1 MGKPIWPGRRSG
13 RTSPSMSG
21 SRWCA
26 CAAATPRRSRR
37 CSRKRGDS
45 FSLEHDLFRK
55 PVPTPH
61 QVRGRL
67 FRDHAPARSRHMRGR
82 TFLRE
87 AIAIGVVLCALSPLR
102 TMAQEWPTRPLSLV
116 VPFAAGG
123 AADGTARVLALGL
136 SEVLGQNVIVENF
149 AGAGSTIGANR
160 VAKGSADGYQFLLGS
175 TGTYAHSQSLYKR
188 PPYDTL
194 RDFAP
199 VALISRQA
207 LVLSVRKDL
216 PANDLQTFIAYA
228 KANQAKMQ
236 FGSAGAGS
244 GIHLACA
251 LFNAAIGVHVTH
263 VPYRGGA
270 PAVQDL
276 IGGRIDY
283 MCLTD
288 LSARAQI
295 EGGTIKAIAVLG
307 RSRSPNLPSLASAQ
321 EQGLADFDVG
331 IWYALAAPKAVP
343 AAVVH
348 KLHDATV
355 AAMELPIVQTQTQK
369 MGADLVPPDERSLEY
384 FQKFLEDEIAKW
396 GKTIKASGVA
406 LD

>member
-1 MGKPIWPGRRSG
+1 
-13 RTSPSMSG
+13 
-21 SRWCA
+21 
-26 CAAATPRRSRR
+26 
-37 CSRKRGDS
+37 
-45 FSLEHDLFRK
+45 
-55 PVPTPH
+55 
-61 QVRGRL
+61 
-67 FRDHAPARSRHMRGR
+67 
-82 TFLRE
+82 
-87 AIAIGVVLCALSPLR
+87 
-102 TMAQEWPTRPLSLV
+102 AQDWPTRPITIV

-123 AADGTARVLALGL
+123 AADGTARVLAAGL
-136 SEVLGQNVIVENF
+136 AEVLGQNAVIENF
-149 AGAGSTIGANR
+149 TGAGSTIGANR
-160 VAKGSADGYQFLLGS
+160 VAKGPADGYQFVLGS
-175 TGTYAHSQSLYKR
+175 TGTYAHSQSLYKH
-188 PPYDTL
+188 PPYDTM

-270 PAVQDL
+270 PALQDL
-276 IGGRIDY
+276 IGGTIDY
-283 MCLTD
+283 LCLTD
-288 LSARAQI
+288 LSAPPQI
-295 EGGTIKAIAVLG
+295 EGHTIKAIAVLG
-307 RSRSPNLPSLASAQ
+307 PDRSPILPDLASTR

-343 AAVVH
+343 APIVR
-348 KLHDATV
+348 KLHAATV
-355 AAMELPIVQTQTQK
+355 AAMELPIVQTQTHK
-369 MGADLVPPDERSLEY
+369 MGADLVPPDERSSDYL
-384 FQKFLEDEIAKW
+384 QKFLESEIAKW
-396 GKTIKASGVA
+396 GTTIKENGIT

>member
-1 MGKPIWPGRRSG
+1 
-13 RTSPSMSG
+13 
-21 SRWCA
+21 
-26 CAAATPRRSRR
+26 
-37 CSRKRGDS
+37 
-45 FSLEHDLFRK
+45 
-55 PVPTPH
+55 
-61 QVRGRL
+61 
-67 FRDHAPARSRHMRGR
+67 MRGR
-82 TFLRE
+82 AWLRD
-87 AIAIGVVLCALSPLR
+87 AIAIGVVLCALAPLDAA
-102 TMAQEWPTRPLSLV
+102 AQDWPTRPLTIV

-123 AADGTARVLALGL
+123 AADGTARVLAVGL

-149 AGAGSTIGANR
+149 TGAGSTIGANR
-160 VAKGSADGYQFLLGS
+160 VAKGPADGYQLLLGS
-175 TGTYAHSQSLYKR
+175 TGTYAHSQSLYKH
-188 PPYDTL
+188 PPYDTMK
-194 RDFAP
+194 DFAP

-207 LVLSVRKDL
+207 LVLLVRKDL
-216 PANDLQTFIAYA
+216 PADDLQTVIAYA

-270 PAVQDL
+270 PALQDL

-288 LSARAQI
+288 LTARAQI
-295 EGGTIKAIAVLG
+295 EGGTVKAIAALG
-307 RSRSPNLPSLASAQ
+307 PNRSPNLPGLASTR

-331 IWYALAAPKAVP
+331 IWYALVAPKAVS
-343 AAVVH
+343 ATIVR
-348 KLHDATV
+348 KLHAATL

-369 MGADLVPPDERSLEY
+369 MGADLVPPDERSSEY
-384 FQKFLEDEIAKW
+384 LQKFLESEIAKW
-396 GKTIKASGVA
+396 GKAIKDSGIA

>member
-1 MGKPIWPGRRSG
+1 
-13 RTSPSMSG
+13 
-21 SRWCA
+21 
-26 CAAATPRRSRR
+26 
-37 CSRKRGDS
+37 
-45 FSLEHDLFRK
+45 
-55 PVPTPH
+55 
-61 QVRGRL
+61 
-67 FRDHAPARSRHMRGR
+67 MRGR
-82 TFLRE
+82 ALRRD
-87 AIAIGVVLCALSPLR
+87 AIAIAVMLCALAPLGAA
-102 TMAQEWPTRPLSLV
+102 AQDWPTRPVTVV

-123 AADGTARVLALGL
+123 AADGTARVLAGGL

-149 AGAGSTIGANR
+149 TGAGSTIGANR
-160 VAKGSADGYQFLLGS
+160 VAKGAADGYQFLLGS
-175 TGTYAHSQSLYKR
+175 TGTFAHSQFLYKH
-188 PPYDTL
+188 PPYDTIK
-194 RDFAP
+194 DFAP

-207 LVLSVRKDL
+207 LVLAVRKDL
-216 PANDLQTFIAYA
+216 PADDLQAFIAYA

-236 FGSAGAGS
+236 YGSAGAGS

-270 PAVQDL
+270 PALQDL

-283 MCLTD
+283 LCLTD
-288 LSARAQI
+288 LTARSQI

-307 RSRSPNLPSLASAQ
+307 PNHSPNLPRLASTR

-343 AAVVH
+343 AAIVR
-348 KLHDATV
+348 KLHDATI
-355 AAMELPIVQTQTQK
+355 AAMELPIVQTQTHK
-369 MGADLVPPDERSLEY
+369 MGADLVPPDERSSEY
-384 FQKFLEDEIAKW
+384 FQNFLESELAKW

>member
-1 MGKPIWPGRRSG
+1 
-13 RTSPSMSG
+13 
-21 SRWCA
+21 
-26 CAAATPRRSRR
+26 
-37 CSRKRGDS
+37 
-45 FSLEHDLFRK
+45 
-55 PVPTPH
+55 
-61 QVRGRL
+61 
-67 FRDHAPARSRHMRGR
+67 MRGR
-82 TFLRE
+82 ALLRD
-87 AIAIGVVLCALSPLR
+87 AIAIGVVVCVVAATS
-102 TMAQEWPTRPLSLV
+102 AAADDWPTRPITIV

-123 AADGTARVLALGL
+123 AADGSARVLAAGL
-136 SEVLGQNVIVENF
+136 SEVLNQQVVIENF
-149 AGAGSTIGANR
+149 SGAGSTIGGSR
-160 VAKGSADGYQFLLGS
+160 VAKGPADGYQFLLGS

-199 VALISRQA
+199 VALISRQS
-207 LVLSVRKDL
+207 LVLGVRKDL
-216 PANDLQTFIAYA
+216 PADDLPGFIAYA

-270 PAVQDL
+270 PVIQDL

-283 MCLTD
+283 ACPTD
-288 LSARAQI
+288 LTARAQI

-307 RSRSPNLPSLASAQ
+307 ANRSPHLPDLASAR

-331 IWYALAAPKAVP
+331 IWFALAAPKAVP
-343 AAVVH
+343 APIVE
-348 KLHDATV
+348 KLHAATM
-355 AAMELPIVQTQTQK
+355 AAMALPVVEERAHK
-369 MGADLVPPDERSLEY
+369 MGADLVPPDERSSEY
-384 FQKFLEDEIAKW
+384 LQKFLESEISKW
-396 GKTIKASGVA
+396 GKTIRASGVA